1 MSTINAVCPGDHQ
14 HESWGLVQQGSK
26 RVFATSLEVH
36 YPKALCEAIAHAFI
50 LKLVAMGMFFHEQP
64 SLQQA
69 ARTST
74 LQQVP
79 SAKIPPLV
87 SNFKSRLVAFY
98 KQEHLVWPLTFIDT
112 EACKIPHRFQMGD
125 VVSVQNLRQ
134 NQGVL
139 DRLTSEFDAWSLSF
153 DLQALSVNFQFEFDA
168 VKIL

>member
-1 MSTINAVCPGDHQ
+1 MNSLHFNKLPGPQ
-14 HESWGLVQQGSK
+14 
-26 RVFATSLEVH
+26 
-36 YPKALCEAIAHAFI
+36 LCNKF
-50 LKLVAMGMFFHEQP
+50 LLQRFHLWFP
-64 SLQQA
+64 ISSHVWLPF
-69 ARTST
+69 TNKNT
-74 LQQVP
+74 W
-79 SAKIPPLV
+79 
-87 SNFKSRLVAFY
+87 F
-98 KQEHLVWPLTFIDT
+98 WPLTFIDT